1 MWLLQQ
7 ERTRSHR
14 GVGRLLL
21 LVRPDPRRLRNLKE
35 LFDRQAPRL
44 RDNYR
49 DSHIRHFHALRGRS
63 GLQQFTQKLL
73 PTPLVSTLCATFFS
87 VTFAKLMG
95 AVGTGE
101 SAHRHGLPGLRV
113 CEVRSR

>member
-14 GVGRLLL
+14 GLGRLLL

-35 LFDRQAPRL
+35 LLDRQAPRL

-63 GLQQFTQKLL
+63 GLQQFTQKLH
-73 PTPLVSTLCATFFS
+73 PLVPLLQLLGLTSASNDL
-87 VTFAKLMG
+87 VYLG
-95 AVGTGE
+95 A
-101 SAHRHGLPGLRV
+101 RV
-113 CEVRSR
+113 RLVLVLLLAARGRI